1 MTIVPNDAV
10 DLVRDLD
17 ASSEAVEDRCLRACQ
32 AAEIAARSAR
42 AAGMAPPP

>member
-1 MTIVPNDAV
+1 MSPNKVA
-10 DLVRDLD
+10 DLIRDVN
-17 ASSEAVEDRCLRACQ
+17 ASDEAVEGRCLRACQ